1 MGKYGEKMLRYKL
14 PNKSKKFDFV
24 FNMFGSGMLSLLSV
38 ILLMTVSRTSGD
50 KLAGIFTLCYSTA
63 QMLNCIATFSLRDIQ
78 VTDAEHRFSFRD
90 MTMFRTLSIVL
101 MLISSV
107 FFLLIKGFS
116 GIKLTLALL
125 LCVFMALIAVSD
137 IFQGNMHYNG
147 YLSLG
152 GASLGFQCVL
162 SAIVFAVTLIIFKSL
177 TVSVCA
183 MMAVLLLWILFFD
196 LPFARNLGE
205 IKPKFNFAKQ
215 KELLLLTLPIFI
227 STFLNQYNLNT
238 PKYAIND
245 FLTDIDQSRYGYL
258 IMPAFVINLLSTFV
272 FRPQL
277 VPLSNEWKNK
287 KYSSFLKTV
296 SKLFGWILAVTV
308 VCLIGGYFFGI
319 PVLNIIYSTDLSGYE
334 YKFLILLAGGA
345 ASACSSLT
353 IVLLAVIRKQKF
365 ALIAYGLA
373 FAIAQFA
380 PPLLVKNYGF
390 LGAVLSYLTV
400 TVSLFLFLITVF
412 IICFLKNRKTPEDI
426 ADAKRQ
432 TK

>member
-1 MGKYGEKMLRYKL
+1 MLRYKL
-14 PNKSKKFDFV
+14 PNKNKTFDFI

-50 KLAGIFTLCYSTA
+50 KSAGVFSLCYSTA
-63 QMLNCIATFSLRDIQ
+63 QMLNCIANFSLRDIQ
-78 VTDAEHRFSFRD
+78 VTDAEHRYIFRD

-107 FFLLIKGFS
+107 LFLLIKDFS
-116 GIKLTLALL
+116 GIKLTLAIL
-125 LCVFMALIAVSD
+125 LCVFMAFMAVSD

-147 YLSLG
+147 YLSIG

-162 SAIVFAVTLIIFKSL
+162 CAVAFAVTLIIFKSL
-177 TVSVCA
+177 IVSVCV
-183 MMAVLLLWILFFD
+183 MIAVLLLWILFFD
-196 LPFARNLGE
+196 LPFAKNLGE
-205 IKPKFNFAKQ
+205 TKPKFSFAKQ
-215 KELLLLTLPIFI
+215 KELFFLTLPIFI

-238 PKYAIND
+238 PKYAINEY
-245 FLTDIDQSRYGYL
+245 LTDIDQSHYGYL

-277 VPLSNEWKNK
+277 VSLSNEWKDK

-296 SKLFGWILAVTV
+296 TKLFGWILAVTV
-308 VCLIGGYFFGI
+308 ICLIGGYFLGI

-345 ASACSSLT
+345 ASACSSLA

-380 PPLLVKNYGF
+380 PPMLVKNYGF

-400 TVSLFLFLITVF
+400 TVSLFVFLILIFTA
-412 IICFLKNRKTPEDI
+412 CFVKNSEKN
-426 ADAKRQ
+426 
-432 TK
+432 